1 MTNWKI
7 GTRISSGFGVL
18 VLISICLGIFAYS
31 RVVTI
36 NTSAVDISGN
46 SLPSAYLLGRIR
58 SNIANEMGLLFQYV
72 TSEDKD
78 EKAGIEKTMAQSS
91 ATNTE
96 RYAQYKK
103 LLQTQEERDLFD
115 ALAAARKKF
124 GATRK
129 AVMEI
134 SRSGTPE
141 ARKLGMEMIHSQ
153 AQPAFTNYIDAAEK
167 LLAHKQNKAAESTK
181 AIGSAVDGARTGI
194 MASLAISVLIS
205 AAISLL
211 VVRSITRPLAR
222 SVELV
227 ECVAQGD
234 LSQTVSVTTEDELGK
249 MQRALTEM
257 IQNLNVLAGAAVKI
271 SDGDLTVKAKA
282 LSECDTLGHALVRM
296 LESLRRTVKEVIASA
311 ESVSSNSQAMTAMAQ
326 QLSQGST
333 EQAAAAE
340 ETTAAMEQI
349 AASVQHNAENARQ
362 TEKIA
367 SSAAHDAQAS
377 GEAVAHTVSSIKD
390 IAENIKV
397 IEEIARKTDLL
408 ALNAA
413 VEAARAGEQGKGFA
427 VVASE
432 VRKLAVRSQT
442 AAAQI
447 SLQTSDVVKA
457 SENAGKMLAKL
468 VPDIRKTAELV
479 REISAACSEQSTG
492 TSQVNKA
499 MQQLDQVIQQNA
511 SAATQMA
518 STSESLA
525 DQADVLK
532 SAIRFFKLEAGWHG
546 QPRVTAKAL
555 ASARTRPAKQAGR
568 STALVKLSRAVKNT
582 GPAIDLAISS
592 EDANSSAF

>member
-1 MTNWKI
+1 MDGMSNWKI
-7 GTRISSGFGVL
+7 GARISSGFGVL

-72 TSEDKD
+72 TSEDKE

-103 LLQTQEERDLFD
+103 LLKSQEERDLFD
-115 ALAAARKKF
+115 ALAGARKKF
-124 GATRK
+124 GAVRK
-129 AVMEI
+129 AIIET

-141 ARKLGMEMIHSQ
+141 ARKLGMQMIHAQ
-153 AQPAFTNYIDAAEK
+153 AQPAFTNYIAAAEK
-167 LLAHKQNKAAESTK
+167 LLTHKQDKAAESTR

-194 MASLAISVLIS
+194 MASLLVSVLIS
-205 AAISLL
+205 VAISLF
-211 VVRSITRPLAR
+211 VVRSITRPLAK
-222 SVELV
+222 SVQLV
-227 ECVAQGD
+227 ESVAQGD
-234 LSQTVSVTTEDELGK
+234 LSHTISATTEDELGQ

-271 SDGDLTVKAKA
+271 SDGDLTVKTRA
-282 LSECDTLGHALVRM
+282 LSESDTLGHALVRM
-296 LESLRRTVKEVIASA
+296 LESLNRTVKEVIASA
-311 ESVSSNSQAMTAMAQ
+311 ENVSADSQMVTATAQ

-349 AASVQHNAENARQ
+349 ASSVQQNAENARQ

-377 GEAVAHTVSSIKD
+377 GEAVAHTVASIRD

-447 SLQTSDVVKA
+447 SVQTSDVVKA
-457 SENAGKMLAKL
+457 SENAGQMLASL
-468 VPDIRKTAELV
+468 VPEIRRTAELV
-479 REISAACSEQSTG
+479 REISAACNEQSVG
-492 TSQVNKA
+492 TAQVNKA

-511 SAATQMA
+511 AAAGQMA

-525 DQADVLK
+525 GQAQILK
-532 SAIRFFKLEAGWHG
+532 SAIGFFKLEAGGRG
-546 QPRVTAKAL
+546 QLIRVSHL
-555 ASARTRPAKQAGR
+555 
-568 STALVKLSRAVKNT
+568 
-582 GPAIDLAISS
+582 
-592 EDANSSAF
+592 